1 MFAFASRLNA
11 RLCVVNLVFQ
21 ARGYQFF
28 QWEDMMEQ
36 MPTIPI
42 VPSPPT
48 TVQAVPKVTVLRD
61 RMDKIV
67 DHQKWIKKLVYV
79 HSYCSVCNTNEV
91 YGNISVCRCIYMM
104 ML

>member
-1 MFAFASRLNA
+1 MFASRLSA

-42 VPSPPT
+42 VPSLPT
-48 TVQAVPKVTVLRD
+48 IVQATLEVIVLRD
-61 RMDKIV
+61 RIDMIV
-67 DHQKWIKKLVYV
+67 DHLKWIEKLVCV
-79 HSYCSVCNTNEV
+79 HSSCGVCSTNEV
-91 YGNISVCRCIYMM
+91 DGNVSVCRCIP
-104 ML
+104 